1 MCLQHHRIWKWV
13 HGLTEHKSTSLHA
26 IIYMYV
32 STEPWNLVDTYTIVV
47 YGTVEFVP
55 ITAKLVGNF
64 KLSTAP

>member
-1 MCLQHHRIWKWV
+1 M
-13 HGLTEHKSTSLHA
+13 HGLTEHKSTSLDA
-26 IIYMYV
+26 IIHVCAYRTMEY
-32 STEPWNLVDTYTIVV
+32 LVDTCTIVV